1 MPSPALITPAI
12 RALCRALMAAGM
24 LFPVAAT
31 ASPAGDA
38 LRRLQSDD
46 WVTRNTTLQDLGITE
61 PVVLSNSD
69 ARHDFYLPVPRGV
82 PISDATLN
90 FDARYTKG
98 EPGRTS
104 MVLWVDGVPQT
115 AQRIADGD
123 GSLTRKLA
131 VEQRSRQTGFLRLG
145 IDWQSEIALR
155 NCESNRA
162 TANAL
167 TISPQTGLSYRYD
180 ASAISNLD
188 DAWGTLPGKPVLM
201 VPGAKVDPQ
210 TFDSAWRMG
219 VAMERAGKRVA
230 VKAFPSVGDE
240 VDTRGLQAP
249 AGLGQIPAFAAV
261 ADKAKHKL
269 ASPAEIGAL
278 LVLGAPAVSGDVVIV
293 DASLRA
299 RYNAALD
306 ALQTQLAS
314 DADAAD
320 AFKAWRQQRMP
331 LAGADLPA
339 KDIRLLSLGRQAVIA
354 VAADAGAQGA
364 GAFDAAWRRI
374 LVTRQVNVKTA
385 TPPQT
390 FADGGLRL
398 TTLGGSADSFDV
410 VARGDWNATFPLA
423 SVSAD
428 GRMPDELVLDLAAAP
443 GASTTRPVASVF
455 WNGILLAAKQMDA
468 DGRPER
474 LIARVPG
481 YALGVTNAVR
491 VTFQRQPVSVDC
503 NEIPQ
508 GYPVNVLPTSYV
520 KPGKAQPDGTF
531 VGLLPLL
538 AGSPQLIIPDAYL
551 ADAPDNIK
559 RVIGIASASG
569 VSATRAELTVT
580 PAGQAVKPTRPF
592 LAMEVAVEGAKPM
605 VQVTDR
611 KQLKVDG
618 KDALWLD
625 ISGLEHIST
634 AEVVSGGGQD
644 GLLWHT
650 LGERPGMLD
659 APFVLNR
666 GNVVIIGATGPVA
679 WIDSGN
685 PDASHPPGAGESAFF
700 EWRRYISWSV
710 PAISISMLILIL
722 ILIVALRVSRRKHKE
737 NK

>member
-1 MPSPALITPAI
+1 MPHPALTTPVT
-12 RALCRALMAAGM
+12 RTLCRALMAAG
-24 LFPVAAT
+24 LLLPLAAM

-69 ARHDFYLPVPRGV
+69 ARQDFYLPVPRGV

-90 FDARYTKG
+90 FDAKYTKG

-104 MVLWVDGVPQT
+104 MVLWVDGVPQA

-123 GSLTRKLA
+123 GTVDHNLQ
-131 VEQRSRQTGFLRLG
+131 VEPRRRETGFLRLG
-145 IDWQSEIALR
+145 VDWQSEIALR
-155 NCESNRA
+155 HCESNRA

-167 TISPQTGLSYRYD
+167 TISPQTRLSYRYD
-180 ASAISNLD
+180 ASAIGNLD

-201 VPGAKVDPQ
+201 VPGTKLDQQA
-210 TFDSAWRMG
+210 FDSAWRIG
-219 VAMERAGKRVA
+219 VAMERTGKRVS

-240 VDTRGLQAP
+240 IDTRGLQAP
-249 AGLGQIPAFAAV
+249 AGLGQIPAFAAL
-261 ADKAKHKL
+261 ADNAKHKL

-293 DASLRA
+293 DAALRA
-299 RYNAALD
+299 RYNEALD
-306 ALQTQLAS
+306 ALQAQLAS
-314 DADAAD
+314 DTDAAD

-364 GAFDAAWRRI
+364 GAFDSAWRRI
-374 LVTRQVNVKTA
+374 LVTRQVNVKAA

-390 FADGGLRL
+390 FKDGGLRL
-398 TTLGGSADSFDV
+398 TTLGGTPDSFDV
-410 VARGDWNATFPLA
+410 VARGDWNTTFPLA
-423 SVSAD
+423 AVSSD
-428 GRMPDELVLDLAAAP
+428 GLMPDELVMDLAAAP
-443 GASTTRPVASVF
+443 GASSTRPVASVF
-455 WNGILLAAKQMDA
+455 WNGILLAAKQLDA
-468 DGRPER
+468 DGKPER
-474 LIARVPG
+474 LTARVPG

-538 AGSPQLIIPDAYL
+538 AGNPQLIIPDSYL

-569 VSATRAELTVT
+569 VSATRAELTVA
-580 PAGQAVKPTRPF
+580 PAGQAVKPGRPF
-592 LAMEVAVEGAKPM
+592 VAMEVTVDGAKPM

-618 KDALWLD
+618 KNAAWLD
-625 ISGLEHIST
+625 ISGLDHLST

-650 LGERPGMLD
+650 LGQHPGMLD

-666 GNVVIIGATGPVA
+666 GNVAIIGATGPVA
-679 WIDSGN
+679 WIDSAN

-710 PAISISMLILIL
+710 PVISISMLVLIL
-722 ILIVALRVSRRKHKE
+722 ILIVALRVNRRK
-737 NK
+737 NKDHA

>member
-1 MPSPALITPAI
+1 MPHPALPNPVART
-12 RALCRALMAAGM
+12 LCRALMAAG
-24 LFPVAAT
+24 LLLPLAAM

-46 WVTRNTTLQDLGITE
+46 WVTRNTTLQDLGISE

-69 ARHDFYLPVPRGV
+69 ARQDFYLPVPRGV

-90 FDARYTKG
+90 FDAKYTKG

-104 MVLWVDGVPQT
+104 MVLWVDGVPQS

-123 GSLTRKLA
+123 GTVTRNLA
-131 VEQRSRQTGFLRLG
+131 VERRSRESGFLRLG
-145 IDWQSEIALR
+145 VDWQSEIALR
-155 NCESNRA
+155 HCESNRA

-167 TISPQTGLSYRYD
+167 TISPQTRLSYRYD
-180 ASAISNLD
+180 ASAIGNLD

-201 VPGAKVDPQ
+201 VASKKLDAQ
-210 TFDSAWRMG
+210 AFDSAWRIG
-219 VAMERAGKRVA
+219 VAMERTGKRVS
-230 VKAFPSVGDE
+230 VRAFPSVGDE
-240 VDTRGLQAP
+240 VDTRGLQMP
-249 AGLGQIPAFAAV
+249 AGLDQVPAFAAV
-261 ADKAKHKL
+261 ANQEKHKL

-278 LVLGAPAVSGDVVIV
+278 LVLGAPAVSGDVVIA
-293 DASLRA
+293 DASLRT
-299 RYNAALD
+299 RYNEALD
-306 ALQTQLAS
+306 ALQAQLAS

-331 LAGADLPA
+331 LASADLPS
-339 KDIRLLSLGRQAVIA
+339 KDIRLLALGRQAVIA
-354 VAADAGAQGA
+354 IAADAGAQGA
-364 GAFDAAWRRI
+364 GVFDTAWRRI
-374 LVTRQVNVKTA
+374 LATRQVNVKTA
-385 TPPQT
+385 MPPQT

-423 SVSAD
+423 AVSAD
-428 GRMPDELVLDLAAAP
+428 GRMPGELVMDLAAAP
-443 GASTTRPVASVF
+443 GASSTRPVASVF
-455 WNGILLAAKQMDA
+455 WNGILLSAKQLEA
-468 DGRPER
+468 NGKPER
-474 LIARVPG
+474 LTARVPG

-520 KPGKAQPDGTF
+520 KAERAEPDGTF

-538 AGSPQLIIPDAYL
+538 AGSPQLIIPDSYL

-569 VSATRAELTVT
+569 MSATRAELSVT
-580 PAGQAVKPTRPF
+580 PAGQAVKPSRPF
-592 LAMEVAVEGAKPM
+592 LAMEVAVDGAKPM

-618 KDALWLD
+618 KAATWLD
-625 ISGLEHIST
+625 ISGLDHLST
-634 AEVVSGGGQD
+634 AEVIRGSGQD

-650 LGERPGMLD
+650 LGKHPGMLD

-666 GNVVIIGATGPVA
+666 GNVAIIGAAGPVA
-679 WIDSGN
+679 WIDSAN
-685 PDASHPPGAGESAFF
+685 PDASQPPGAGESAFF

-710 PAISISMLILIL
+710 PAISISMLVLIL
-722 ILIVALRVSRRKHKE
+722 ILIVALRVNRRK
-737 NK
+737 NKGNT

>member
-1 MPSPALITPAI
+1 MPHPSPYSPVART
-12 RALCRALMAAGM
+12 LCRALMAAGLLLPM
-24 LFPVAAT
+24 GAM

-38 LRRLQSDD
+38 LRHLQGDD

-61 PVVLSNSD
+61 PVVLSSSD
-69 ARHDFYLPVPRGV
+69 ARQEFYLPVPRGV
-82 PISDATLN
+82 PISDATLS
-90 FDARYTKG
+90 FDAKYTKG

-104 MVLWVDGVPQT
+104 MVLWVDGVPQA

-123 GSLTRKLA
+123 GSVDRTLN
-131 VEQRSRQTGFLRLG
+131 VEQRNRATGFLRLG
-145 IDWQSEIALR
+145 VDWQSEIALR
-155 NCESNRA
+155 HCESNRA

-167 TISPQTGLSYRYD
+167 TISPQTRLSYRYD
-180 ASAISNLD
+180 ASAIGNLD
-188 DAWGTLPGKPVLM
+188 DAWGTLPGRPVLM
-201 VPGAKVDPQ
+201 VAGAKLDQ
-210 TFDSAWRMG
+210 QAFDSAWRIG
-219 VAMERAGKRVA
+219 VAMERTGKRVA
-230 VKAFPSVGDE
+230 VKGFPSVGDE
-240 VDTRGLQAP
+240 VDTRGLQVP
-249 AGLGQIPAFAAV
+249 PGLGQIPAFAALSNSE
-261 ADKAKHKL
+261 KHKL

-278 LVLGAPAVSGDVVIV
+278 LVMGAPAVTGDVVIS

-299 RYNAALD
+299 KYNEALD
-306 ALQTQLAS
+306 ALKAQLAA
-314 DADAAD
+314 DTDAAD

-331 LAGADLPA
+331 LANADVPS
-339 KDIRLLSLGRQAVIA
+339 KDIRLVALGRQAVIA

-364 GAFDAAWRRI
+364 GAFDTAWRRI
-374 LVTRQVNVKTA
+374 LVTRQVNVKA
-385 TPPQT
+385 AMPPQT
-390 FADGGLRL
+390 FLDGGLRL
-398 TTLGGSADSFDV
+398 TTLGGTADSFDV
-410 VARGDWNATFPLA
+410 VARGDWNTTFPLA

-428 GRMPDELVLDLAAAP
+428 GQMPDELVVDLAAAP

-455 WNGILLAAKQMDA
+455 WNGILLAAKQLDA
-468 DGRPER
+468 TGKPER
-474 LIARVPG
+474 LTARVPG

-538 AGSPQLIIPDAYL
+538 ASTPQLIIPDTYL

-569 VSATRAELTVT
+569 VSATRAELAVT
-580 PAGQAVKPTRPF
+580 PAGQAVKPNRPF
-592 LAMEVAVEGAKPM
+592 LAMEVAVDGAKPL

-611 KQLKVDG
+611 KQLRVAG
-618 KDALWLD
+618 KDTAWLD
-625 ISGLEHIST
+625 VTGLDHLST
-634 AEVVSGGGQD
+634 AEVVSAAGQD

-650 LGERPGMLD
+650 LGEHPATLD

-666 GNVVIIGATGPVA
+666 GNVAIIGAAGPLA
-679 WIDSGN
+679 WIDSAN

-710 PAISISMLILIL
+710 PAISIGMLVLIL
-722 ILIVALRVSRRKHKE
+722 ILIVALRVNRRK
-737 NK
+737 NKDTK